1 MVLDRAWRLRDG
13 PPFPHGAPQIVRW
26 RSVLTPEGFPHAL
39 RRGYEAPEHTRDT
52 RARECAS
59 PMLNVILTVH
69 LLACIAMV
77 AVIMLQRS
85 EGGVQGL
92 SGGGTGGIIS
102 GRGAASVLV
111 RTTMICAGIFF
122 CTSLVMTRLNADEGA
137 KPNDYEKELQKVN
150 SGTNILGTTTPTPDA
165 ATPAVPT
172 AVPATPDP
180 FAALT
185 PAPTGLPAPAATASV
200 PAPSPGAASPR
211 PSTSVPATRPS
222 ASAPPAAA
230 NTPAPT
236 PSPATSPQ

>member
-1 MVLDRAWRLRDG
+1 
-13 PPFPHGAPQIVRW
+13 
-26 RSVLTPEGFPHAL
+26 
-39 RRGYEAPEHTRDT
+39 
-52 RARECAS
+52 
-59 PMLNVILTVH
+59 MLNVILTVH

-137 KPNDYEKELQKVN
+137 KPNDYEKEIQKVN
-150 SGTNILGTTTPTPDA
+150 SGTNILGTTTPAPGA
-165 ATPAVPT
+165 PASATPAP
-172 AVPATPDP
+172 VPATPDP

-185 PAPTGLPAPAATASV
+185 PAPSGLPTAAPTALAPTPGVVSPPPAPRPAAPAATN
-200 PAPSPGAASPR
+200 
-211 PSTSVPATRPS
+211 
-222 ASAPPAAA
+222 PPAV
-230 NTPAPT
+230 T

>member
-1 MVLDRAWRLRDG
+1 
-13 PPFPHGAPQIVRW
+13 
-26 RSVLTPEGFPHAL
+26 
-39 RRGYEAPEHTRDT
+39 
-52 RARECAS
+52 
-59 PMLNVILTVH
+59 MLNVILTIH

-150 SGTNILGTTTPTPDA
+150 SGANILGTTTPTPGATTSA
-165 ATPAVPT
+165 APAP
-172 AVPATPDP
+172 APATPDP
-180 FAALT
+180 FAVLT
-185 PAPTGLPAPAATASV
+185 PTPSGLPTVAPTAAAPAA
-200 PAPSPGAASPR
+200 SPTVAAPR
-211 PSTSVPATRPS
+211 PSASAAAPRPS
-222 ASAPPAAA
+222 ASAPPAAT
-230 NTPAPT
+230 NTPAAT
-236 PSPATSPQ
+236 PSPTTSPQ

>member
-1 MVLDRAWRLRDG
+1 
-13 PPFPHGAPQIVRW
+13 
-26 RSVLTPEGFPHAL
+26 
-39 RRGYEAPEHTRDT
+39 
-52 RARECAS
+52 
-59 PMLNVILTVH
+59 MLNVILTVH

-150 SGTNILGTTTPTPDA
+150 SGANILGTTTPTPGATTSA
-165 ATPAVPT
+165 APAP
-172 AVPATPDP
+172 APATPDP
-180 FAALT
+180 FAVLT
-185 PAPTGLPAPAATASV
+185 PAPTGLPTAAPTAAAPAASPSV
-200 PAPSPGAASPR
+200 VAPR
-211 PSTSVPATRPS
+211 PSATATAAAPRPT
-222 ASAPPAAA
+222 ASAPPATK
-230 NTPAPT
+230 TPATT

>member
-1 MVLDRAWRLRDG
+1 
-13 PPFPHGAPQIVRW
+13 
-26 RSVLTPEGFPHAL
+26 
-39 RRGYEAPEHTRDT
+39 
-52 RARECAS
+52 
-59 PMLNVILTVH
+59 MLNVILTVH

-137 KPNDYEKELQKVN
+137 KPNDYQKELQRVN
-150 SGTNILGTTTPTPDA
+150 SGTNILGTTPTPEATTSA
-165 ATPAVPT
+165 APAP
-172 AVPATPDP
+172 VPATPDP

-185 PAPTGLPAPAATASV
+185 PTPTGLPTVAPTASAL
-200 PAPSPGAASPR
+200 APSPGAALPK
-211 PSTSVPATRPS
+211 PTATAATPRPS
-222 ASAPPAAA
+222 ASASAPAA
-230 NTPAPT
+230 T
-236 PSPATSPQ
+236 PSPANSPQ